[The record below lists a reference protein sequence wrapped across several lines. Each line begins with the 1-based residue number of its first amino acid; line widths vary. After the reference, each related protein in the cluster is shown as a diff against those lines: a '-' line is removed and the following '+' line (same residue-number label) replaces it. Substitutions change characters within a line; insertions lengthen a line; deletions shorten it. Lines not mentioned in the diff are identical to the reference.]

1 MHKIRTKTLHQE
13 IVAQIQ
19 KMIHTGILVK
29 GQKIDEKR
37 LCESMGVSRTP
48 VREALRLL
56 KSEGLIDLIP
66 HKGAYVSQPCIEE
79 INDMFEVMSV
89 LEGTCARLAAAH
101 MNEKDLRK
109 IESLHEELEEHY
121 RHRDHE
127 AYLKR
132 NHVFH
137 VFIQKLAGNKVL
149 NDVINGLRQKI
160 SLYRQRQL
168 YQPERFR
175 QSIQEHRDL
184 LDAFRK
190 KDPGSAEYLMKR
202 HLLMQ
207 CKALVGLYSSKV
219 TKKGGTGGGVSKTP
233 DFYNFNMK
241 RRTQ

>member
-19 KMIHTGILVK
+19 EMIRKGILVK

-56 KSEGLIDLIP
+56 KSDGLIDLIP

-89 LEGTCARLAAAH
+89 LEGTCARLAVAN
-101 MNEKDLRK
+101 MKGKDFKR
-109 IESLHEELEEHY
+109 IESLHKELEEHY
-121 RHRDHE
+121 RNRDYE
-127 AYLKR
+127 AYLKK
-132 NHVFH
+132 NHIFH
-137 VFIQKLAGNKVL
+137 VFIQELAGNKVL

-160 SLYRQRQL
+160 LLYRQKQL
-168 YQPERFR
+168 YQPERFH

-184 LDAFRK
+184 LQAFRK
-190 KDPGSAEYLMKR
+190 KDPSSAESLMKH

-207 CKALVGLYSSKV
+207 CKALVGLYASKGIREGERAG
-219 TKKGGTGGGVSKTP
+219 K
-233 DFYNFNMK
+233 
-241 RRTQ
+241 Q

>member
-19 KMIHTGILVK
+19 EMLRKGILVK

-89 LEGTCARLAAAH
+89 LEGTCARLAATH
-101 MNEKDLRK
+101 MKEKDFKR
-109 IESLHEELEEHY
+109 IESLHAEIEEHY
-121 RHRDHE
+121 RNWDYE

-137 VFIQKLAGNKVL
+137 IFVQELAGNKVI
-149 NDVINGLRQKI
+149 NDVVNETSSPYAVQGPCRAICQQG
-160 SLYRQRQL
+160 Y
-168 YQPERFR
+168 
-175 QSIQEHRDL
+175 
-184 LDAFRK
+184 
-190 KDPGSAEYLMKR
+190 KR
-202 HLLMQ
+202 
-207 CKALVGLYSSKV
+207 GR
-219 TKKGGTGGGVSKTP
+219 TGGRTGRMP
-233 DFYNFNMK
+233 DLITLNRK
-241 RRTQ
+241 RRS

>member
-19 KMIHTGILVK
+19 KMIHNGILVR

-56 KSEGLIDLIP
+56 KSDGLIDLIP

-89 LEGTCARLAAAH
+89 LEGTCARLAVAN
-101 MNEKDLRK
+101 MKGKDFKR

-121 RHRDHE
+121 RNRDYE
-127 AYLKR
+127 AYLKK

-137 VFIQKLAGNKVL
+137 VFIQDLAGNKVL

-160 SLYRQRQL
+160 LLYRQKQL
-168 YQPERFR
+168 YQPERFD

-184 LDAFRK
+184 LQAFRK
-190 KDPGSAEYLMKR
+190 KDPISAELLMKQ

-207 CKALVGLYSSKV
+207 CKALVGLYASKGIREGERAG
-219 TKKGGTGGGVSKTP
+219 K
-233 DFYNFNMK
+233 
-241 RRTQ
+241 Q

>member
-19 KMIHTGILVK
+19 EMIHKGILVK

-56 KSEGLIDLIP
+56 KSDGLIDLIP
-66 HKGAYVSQPCIEE
+66 HKGAFVSQPCIEE

-89 LEGTCARLAAAH
+89 LEGTCARLAAAN
-101 MNEKDLRK
+101 MKGKDFKR

-121 RHRDHE
+121 RNRDYE
-127 AYLKR
+127 AYLKK

-137 VFIQKLAGNKVL
+137 VFIQELAGNKVL

-160 SLYRQRQL
+160 LLYRQKQL
-168 YQPERFR
+168 YQPERFD
-175 QSIQEHRDL
+175 QSIQEHRVL
-184 LDAFRK
+184 LEAFRK
-190 KDPGSAEYLMKR
+190 KYPSSAESLMKH

-207 CKALVGLYSSKV
+207 CKALVGLYASKGI
-219 TKKGGTGGGVSKTP
+219 KGG
-233 DFYNFNMK
+233 N
-241 RRTQ
+241 RRKNRKNARS

>member
-19 KMIHTGILVK
+19 EMIRKGILVK

-56 KSEGLIDLIP
+56 KSDGLIDLIP

-89 LEGTCARLAAAH
+89 LEGTCARLAATH

-137 VFIQKLAGNKVL
+137 VFIQELAGNRVL

-160 SLYRQRQL
+160 LLYRQKQL
-168 YQPERFR
+168 YQPERFD

-184 LDAFRK
+184 LQAFRK
-190 KDPGSAEYLMKR
+190 KDPGLAELLMKQ

-207 CKALVGLYSSKV
+207 CKALVGLYASK
-219 TKKGGTGGGVSKTP
+219 GIREGEQAEEQE
-233 DFYNFNMK
+233 K
-241 RRTQ
+241 RQIL